1 MYDESNIPQ
10 KKGLPS
16 KFTEHHFF
24 YIFIEKI
31 RFCVSNNTLINS
43 GFGNE
48 CL

>member
-24 YIFIEKI
+24 FTSFLKRLDFVFQII
-31 RFCVSNNTLINS
+31 L
-43 GFGNE
+43 
-48 CL
+48 